1 MDGELTTLAISAAG
15 LSAQRTRM
23 NILAENLANA
33 ETTRSED
40 GGPYQRKLVVLG
52 SEPAASFG
60 ETLEAARG
68 NLVKVQEIAPST
80 DPPRLVYMPAHPD
93 ANAEGYV
100 ALPNINPVLEMVD
113 MLGATR
119 AYEANLTAVGAL
131 KSMINKSME
140 IGR

>member
-1 MDGELTTLAISAAG
+1 MDGELATLGISAAG
-15 LSAQRTRM
+15 LTAQRTRM
-23 NILAENLANA
+23 NVLAENLANA
-33 ETTRSED
+33 ETTRSVD

-60 ETLEAARG
+60 QALEAAQG
-68 NLVKVQEIAPST
+68 NLVKVQEIAPS
-80 DPPRLVYMPAHPD
+80 DEPPRLVYMPAHPD

-113 MLGATR
+113 LLAATR
-119 AYEANLTAVGAL
+119 AYEANVTAVQAL
-131 KSMINKSME
+131 KTMTNKALE

>member
-60 ETLEAARG
+60 ETLETARG

-80 DPPRLVYMPAHPD
+80 DPPRLAYMPAHPD

-119 AYEANLTAVGAL
+119 AYEANVTAVQAL
-131 KSMINKSME
+131 KSMANKAME

>member
-23 NILAENLANA
+23 NVLAENLANA

-60 ETLEAARG
+60 ETLETERG
-68 NLVKVQEIAPST
+68 NLVKVQEIAPSP
-80 DPPRLVYMPAHPD
+80 DPPRLEYMPAHPH
-93 ANAEGYV
+93 ANAEGYI
-100 ALPNINPVLEMVD
+100 ALPNIKPVLEMVD
-113 MLGATR
+113 LLGATR
-119 AYEANLTAVGAL
+119 AYEAILTAVQAL
-131 KSMINKSME
+131 KSMTNKALE